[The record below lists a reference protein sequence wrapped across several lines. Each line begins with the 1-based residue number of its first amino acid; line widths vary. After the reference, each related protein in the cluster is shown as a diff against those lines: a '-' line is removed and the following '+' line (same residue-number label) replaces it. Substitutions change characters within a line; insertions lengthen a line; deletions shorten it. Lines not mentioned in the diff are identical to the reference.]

1 MALWFHSRMPHALA
15 RSALGLLLLM
25 AGILKAHELATEP
38 VANRGLSGKRE
49 SFVTSPGA
57 VLVGND
63 IVAVA
68 REAEALPTGPIP
80 SFSPT
85 PDHIDREATT
95 FVLASEKGKEA
106 MPGGENEYILRDGR
120 VLPGP
125 WLLLPSTG
133 GTSGQGSLQYSL
145 ACQPMGLRGLRL
157 VHLGPF

>member
-106 MPGGENEYILRDGR
+106 MPGGENEYILRDG
-120 VLPGP
+120 
-125 WLLLPSTG
+125 
-133 GTSGQGSLQYSL
+133 TSGQGSLQYSL